1 MFYGVYQHNIDD
13 KGRLVLPNKFRLELQ
28 EGAMITKGFDG
39 CLQIYTRESWN
50 AIRAEAKSKPF
61 TSQTVRDFIRVVI
74 GNASDVMLDKAGR
87 LNIPTNLLKLA
98 GIAKEVTIV
107 GLDETIEIWS
117 TEKWEAKESANEEA
131 FEANAEQL
139 SFLGRGN

>member
-13 KGRLVLPNKFRLELQ
+13 KGRLVLPNKFRLDLD

-39 CLQIYTRESWN
+39 CLQIYTKESWD
-50 AIRAEAKSKPF
+50 AILADIRSKPF
-61 TSQTVRDFIRVVI
+61 TSQPVREFKRVII

-98 GIAKEVTIV
+98 GINKEVTIV
-107 GLDETIEIWS
+107 GLDDQIEIWS
-117 TEKWEAKESANEEA
+117 TEKWLQKEAANEET
-131 FEANAEQL
+131 FESNAEQL
-139 SFLGRGN
+139 SFFGRGD